1 VKRLLIA
8 AAALLLWGCPEPQP
22 VAPLE
27 MRTIEDTRL
36 PALPTRAPDEID
48 PTVTQTPLSEELG
61 FGTDEPVEGAPEPPK
76 PPPSGEAISLPFA
89 PPIALDP
96 VNGSKLTI
104 RSNTPIYEFKGR
116 LYYFETEA
124 NKRAFEANPEQYL
137 TGSLGRF

>member
-1 VKRLLIA
+1 VKQLLIA
-8 AAALLLWGCPEPQP
+8 AAALLLWGCPQPQP

-48 PTVTQTPLSEELG
+48 ASLAQVPLSELG
-61 FGTDEPVEGAPEPPK
+61 RESDEPDAAAPEPPK
-76 PPPSGEAISLPFA
+76 PPPSGEPISLPFA

-104 RSNTPIYEFKGR
+104 RSNTATYEFKGR
-116 LYYFETEA
+116 IYYFETEA

-137 TGSLGRF
+137 TGALGRF